1 MKIGIMT
8 FHRAVNYGAILQT
21 YALQQALKNEGIE
34 SEVIDYRDNKIDNT
48 YKLFYNKSPKRI
60 IRDAM
65 YYTILSKRNKNFQK
79 FIDNNITLSRKKVVN
94 ADELKNIEN
103 DYDKFITGS
112 DQVFNY
118 RLTNWD
124 KNYFL
129 DFVSDNNKKNS
140 YAASFGLEEIPD
152 SEKSEYI
159 RLLNNFNHIS
169 VREDTGEKIVKSL
182 TDKKV
187 TVDLDP
193 TFLIDKNDWEKIEIK
208 PKETNYIVLFAMQ
221 KNDSIMKIATK
232 LAEKTGCELIF
243 ITDSR
248 KRRVKGKYK
257 YSLSPEEWLGYF
269 FNAKYIVTNSFHGL
283 AFSIIFN
290 KDFFLE
296 LQEPPA
302 TANSRLEKLLDTFE
316 LRDRQVVNQE
326 IKNIDIRTNWA
337 DVNKKLNIEK
347 EKSLKTLK
355 EILNN

>member
-21 YALQQALKNEGIE
+21 YALQQALKRESIE

-65 YYTILSKRNKNFQK
+65 YYTILNKRNKNFQK
-79 FIDNNITLSRKKVVN
+79 FTDNNITLSKKKFVN
-94 ADELKNIEN
+94 AYELKNIEN

-118 RLTNWD
+118 KLTNWD

-129 DFVSDNNKKNS
+129 DFISDNNKKNS

-152 SEKSEYI
+152 SERSEYV

-169 VREDTGEKIVKSL
+169 VREDTGKKIVEKITHKNA
-182 TDKKV
+182 

-193 TFLIDKNDWEKIEIK
+193 TFLINKEEWEKIAEK
-208 PKETNYIVLFAMQ
+208 PKEKNYIVLFAMQ
-221 KNDSIMKIATK
+221 KNDSIMQIATK
-232 LAEKTGCELIF
+232 LAKKTGCEIIF

-269 FNAKYIVTNSFHGL
+269 LYAKYIVTNSFHGL
-283 AFSIIFN
+283 AFAINFN
-290 KDFFLE
+290 KDFFIE
-296 LQEPPA
+296 LQKPPA
-302 TANSRLEKLLDTFE
+302 TANSRLEKLLDMFD
-316 LRDRQVVNQE
+316 LRDRQVINQE
-326 IKNIDIRTNWA
+326 IKNININTDWNT
-337 DVNKKLNIEK
+337 VNEKLKIEK
-347 EKSLKTLK
+347 EKSIKTLRK
-355 EILNN
+355 IINN

>member
-1 MKIGIMT
+1 MKIGITT

-21 YALQQALKNEGIE
+21 YALQQALKKEKIE

-60 IRDAM
+60 VRDVM

-79 FIDNNITLSRKKVVN
+79 FIDNNITLSQKKLVN
-94 ADELKNIEN
+94 VEQLKSIEN
-103 DYDKFITGS
+103 NYDKFITGS

-129 DFVSDNNKKNS
+129 DFVSDNSKKNS

-152 SEKSEYI
+152 SEKDEYI

-169 VREDTGEKIVKSL
+169 VREDTGEKIVKNL
-182 TDKKV
+182 TNKKA

-193 TFLIDKNDWEKIEIK
+193 TFLIDKEEWKKIAIK
-208 PKETNYIVLFAMQ
+208 PKETNYIILFAMQ

-232 LAEKTGCELIF
+232 LAEKTGCEIIF

-269 FNAKYIVTNSFHGL
+269 LNARYIVTNSFHGL

-296 LQEPPA
+296 LQKPPA
-302 TANSRLEKLLDTFE
+302 TANSRLEKLLDIFE
-316 LRDRQVVNQE
+316 LRNRQVINQE
-326 IKNIDIRTNWA
+326 IKDINICTDWNR
-337 DVNKKLNIEK
+337 VNEKLKVEK
-347 EKSLKTLK
+347 EKSLNTLRN
-355 EILNN
+355 IINS